1 MQKYRIQKFLI
12 DPPLE
17 QHVGGSLMPQGD
29 LGSKNGL
36 KKYS

>member
-17 QHVGGSLMPQGD
+17 QHVRGSLMSQGD
-29 LGSKNGL
+29 LGSKNGF
-36 KKYS
+36 